1 MWTESPPAVENGS
14 KKHIAWFEKIQRA
27 DREHMSTKDDALK
40 HLRLATDNAENEFRE
55 GQWEAID
62 HIVNQR
68 GKVLCVQRT
77 GWGKSMVYFISAKL
91 MRAQGAGVTLI
102 ISPLL
107 ALMRNQIE
115 AAQRLGLRAL
125 TVNSTNPE
133 DWNEVRNEL
142 LADHVDLLLISPERL
157 ANDAF
162 VAGTLQP
169 IASRI
174 GLLVID
180 EAHCISDWGHDFRP
194 DYRRI
199 GQVLARLPANIAV
212 LATTATANSRVEKD
226 VAAQLGGAVAVQ
238 RGPLIRESLALQ
250 NIRLPG
256 PADRLAWL
264 ADRIPELPGS
274 GIVYALTTRDAD
286 RVADWLRRNGVD
298 AHAYHAGKTD
308 EERQGLEQALLTN
321 SLKCLVATTALGM
334 GYDKPDLTFVIHYQ
348 TPGNVVAYYQQVGR
362 AGRAIPAAYGVL
374 LSGEEED
381 EINAYFRDSAFP
393 PEWQVNRI
401 LEALEGADEGLKVRE
416 MERAVNLRQSQIE
429 KVLKLLVVEPQS
441 PVMRIEG
448 TWYRT
453 PNPYQLDRERIAHL
467 TEQREAEWAQMK
479 LYLTNE
485 RCLMQ
490 FLAEALDD
498 SNAHACGRCA
508 VCLGQPVLPIGTQR
522 TTQIEAQKF
531 VRHSEMPLELKK
543 QWDLAAFA
551 AYQTEYGWNKQNI
564 PMALRGEEGRVLSRW
579 GEPVWGELV
588 SHGKAHGRFDDEL
601 VDAAVDLI
609 RNRWGESTPVA
620 WVTCIPS
627 NRHPNLVPDFAARL
641 AAALGVPFRAVIQK
655 TRETEPQK
663 NMENRFHQCHNLDGA
678 FTIQQ
683 VEGTDEAVLLV
694 DDVVDSAWTLTLA
707 AALLRQ
713 SGTVA
718 VYPFAL
724 ATTNAK

>member
-1 MWTESPPAVENGS
+1 MVT
-14 KKHIAWFEKIQRA
+14 RA
-27 DREHMSTKDDALK
+27 QALQ
-40 HLRLATDNAENEFRE
+40 HLRLAMANPEMDFRE

-77 GWGKSMVYFISAKL
+77 GWGKSMVYFVSAKL

-125 TVNSTNPE
+125 TVNSTNQE
-133 DWNEVRNEL
+133 EWDHVRNEL
-142 LADHVDLLLISPERL
+142 LADQVDLLLISPERL
-157 ANDAF
+157 ANDEF

-169 IASRI
+169 IAARI

-212 LATTATANSRVEKD
+212 LATTATANRRVEQD
-226 VAAQLGGAVAVQ
+226 VAAQLGGAVAVAVQ
-238 RGPLIRESLALQ
+238 RGPLVRESLALQ
-250 NIRLPG
+250 NMRVPG

-264 ADRIPELPGS
+264 ADQIPLLPGS
-274 GIVYALTTRDAD
+274 GIVYTLTTRDAD
-286 RVADWLRRNGVD
+286 RVADWLRLNGID

-308 EERQGLEQALLTN
+308 DDRQALERALLLN
-321 SLKCLVATTALGM
+321 HIKCLVATTALGM

-374 LSGEEED
+374 LSGDEED
-381 EINAYFRDSAFP
+381 DINEYFRDSAFP
-393 PEWQVNRI
+393 PEWQVSRI
-401 LEALEGADEGLKVRE
+401 LEALEAAEEGLKVRE
-416 MERAVNLRQSQIE
+416 IERAVNLRQSQIE

-441 PVMRIEG
+441 PVLRIEG
-448 TWYRT
+448 AWYRT
-453 PNPYQLDRERIAHL
+453 SNAFQLDRQRIAHL
-467 TEQREAEWAQMK
+467 TEQREDEWVQMK
-479 LYLTNE
+479 RYLANKS
-485 RCLMQ
+485 CLMQ

-498 SNAHACGRCA
+498 TNGQPCGRCA
-508 VCLGQPVLPIGTQR
+508 VCLGRPVLPFELER
-522 TTQIEAQKF
+522 KTQIEAQRF

-543 QWDLAAFA
+543 QWDLDALAQYQAAF
-551 AYQTEYGWNKQNI
+551 GWSKQNI
-564 PMALRGEEGRVLSRW
+564 PQTLRGAEGRILSRW

-588 SHGKAHGRFDDEL
+588 AHGKAQGHFDDEL
-601 VDAAVDLI
+601 VAASADLI
-609 RNRWGESTPVA
+609 LNRWGSPVA

-627 NRHPNLVPDFAARL
+627 NRHPNLVPEFAARL
-641 AAALGVPFRAVIQK
+641 AEALGLPFRPVIQK
-655 TRETEPQK
+655 SRETEPQK
-663 NMENRFHQCHNLDGA
+663 NMENRFYQCHNLDGA
-678 FTIQQ
+678 FSIHP
-683 VEGTDEAVLLV
+683 EAGTDNAVLLV
-694 DDVVDSAWTLTLA
+694 DDVVDSAWTLTLV

-713 SGTVA
+713 TGTAA

-724 ATTNAK
+724 ATTTAK

>member
-1 MWTESPPAVENGS
+1 MATRS
-14 KKHIAWFEKIQRA
+14 Q
-27 DREHMSTKDDALK
+27 ALQ
-40 HLRLATDNAENEFRE
+40 HLRQAMASEGADFRE

-77 GWGKSMVYFISAKL
+77 GWGKSMVYFVSAKL
-91 MRAQGAGVTLI
+91 MRAQGAGATLI

-125 TVNSTNPE
+125 TVNSTNRD
-133 DWNEVRNEL
+133 DWGLVRDAL
-142 LADHVDLLLISPERL
+142 LTDQVDLLLISPERL
-157 ANDAF
+157 ANDEF

-169 IASRI
+169 IAARI

-199 GQVLARLPANIAV
+199 GQILARLPANIAV
-212 LATTATANSRVEKD
+212 LATTATANRRVEQD
-226 VAAQLGGAVAVQ
+226 VAAQLGGAVEVQ
-238 RGPLIRESLALQ
+238 RGPLMRESLALQ
-250 NIRLPG
+250 NMRLPG
-256 PADRLAWL
+256 SAERLAWL

-274 GIVYALTTRDAD
+274 GIVYTLTTRDAD
-286 RVADWLRRNGVD
+286 RVAQWLRLVGVD

-308 EERQGLEQALLTN
+308 EERQGLEQALLAN
-321 SLKCLVATTALGM
+321 RIKCLVATTALGM

-362 AGRAIPAAYGVL
+362 AGRAIPQAWGVL

-381 EINAYFRDSAFP
+381 DINAYFRDSAFP
-393 PEWQVNRI
+393 PQWQVQRI
-401 LEALEGADEGLKVRE
+401 LQALEAADEGLTLRE
-416 MERAVNLRQSQIE
+416 IERAVNLRQSQIE

-441 PVMRIEG
+441 PVLRIEG
-448 TWYRT
+448 AWYRT
-453 PNPYQLDRERIAHL
+453 PNPYQLDQQRVAHL
-467 TEQREAEWAQMK
+467 TAQREEEWAQMQR
-479 LYLTNE
+479 YLANE

-490 FLAEALDD
+490 FLAQALDD
-498 SNAHACGRCA
+498 PHAQACGRCA
-508 VCLGQPVLPIGTQR
+508 VCLGRPVLPLELQR
-522 TTQIEAQKF
+522 STHIAAQRF

-543 QWDLAAFA
+543 QWDSEALVQYRAAF
-551 AYQTEYGWNKQNI
+551 GWSKQNI
-564 PMALRGEEGRVLSRW
+564 PQGLRGEEGRVLSRW
-579 GEPVWGELV
+579 GEPVWGKLV
-588 SHGKAHGRFDDEL
+588 ADGKDSGRFDDEL
-601 VDAAVDLI
+601 VEAAADLI
-609 RNRWGESTPVA
+609 RHRWPAAAPVA

-627 NRHPNLVPDFAARL
+627 LRQPHLVADFAQRL
-641 AAALGVPFRAVIQK
+641 AAALGLPFRAVIHK
-655 TRETEPQK
+655 TRETEHQRK
-663 NMENRFHQCHNLDGA
+663 MGNRFHQCRNLDGA
-678 FTIQQ
+678 FT
-683 VEGTDEAVLLV
+683 VEPEAGTDKAVLLV

-713 SGTVA
+713 TGTAA

-724 ATTNAK
+724 AATTAK